1 LVYLFSIDDVLK
13 TCEAAMVNAYC
24 GAERRQT
31 KRERMNCTVIY
42 RVDQPLDAR
51 FSLHGQDIHA
61 RMLDISQNGMAMV
74 TDKDIPIATILSMR
88 FTLLKVKD
96 ELVKFS
102 TPMEITGEVRSN
114 TPLTDRERRLGIFF
128 TKMRKVNLG

>member
-1 LVYLFSIDDVLK
+1 MINTYNGV
-13 TCEAAMVNAYC
+13 
-24 GAERRQT
+24 ERRQS

-42 RVDQPLDAR
+42 RVDQPVDAR

-61 RMLDISQNGMAMV
+61 RMLDISQKGMAMV
-74 TDKDIPIATILSMR
+74 TDKDIPISTILLMR

-102 TPMEITGEVRSN
+102 NPMEITGEVRSN
-114 TPLTDRERRLGIFF
+114 TPLTERERRLGIYF
-128 TKMRKVNLG
+128 TKMRKVNLS